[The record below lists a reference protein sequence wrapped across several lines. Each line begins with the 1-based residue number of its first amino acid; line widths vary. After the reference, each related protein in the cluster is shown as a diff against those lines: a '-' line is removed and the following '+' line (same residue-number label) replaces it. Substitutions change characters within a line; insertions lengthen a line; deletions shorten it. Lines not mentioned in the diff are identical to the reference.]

1 MSAEEPQKQDPQELR
16 EDIEQTRE
24 ELGETVEAL
33 AQKADVKA
41 QAQAKVDQVT
51 EQAKA
56 NRTPL
61 IAGGAAVLLLLVIW
75 LIRRD

>member
-1 MSAEEPQKQDPQELR
+1 MSAEKQEKQDPQELR

-33 AQKADVKA
+33 AEKADVKA
-41 QAQAKVDQVT
+41 HAQ
-51 EQAKA
+51 EKA
-56 NRTPL
+56 EELKSEVKSRGPM
-61 IAGGAAVLLLLVIW
+61 IAGAGVVLALLVLW